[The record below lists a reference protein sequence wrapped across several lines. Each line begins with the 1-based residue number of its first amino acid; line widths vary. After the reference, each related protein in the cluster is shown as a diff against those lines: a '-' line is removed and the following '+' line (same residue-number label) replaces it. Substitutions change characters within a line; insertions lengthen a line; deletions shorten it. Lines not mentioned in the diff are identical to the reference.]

1 MAVLILMYWPDTNGM
16 PLEEVARLFGD
27 EDELFPGHP
36 GSGADTGGVLEKGHG
51 RKDEAG
57 TSTSVSV

>member
-27 EDELFPGHP
+27 EEELFGGHA
-36 GSGADTGGVLEKGHG
+36 GSGPVTSGVLEQGHG
-51 RKDEAG
+51 RKGDAG